1 MKKYQIIKTVT
12 DYGVEYGA
20 EKIEQLIKEHKEAAI
35 AKTIFFCS
43 LSIIATTITMYFIL
57 K

>member
-1 MKKYQIIKTVT
+1 MKKYQIIRTVQ

-20 EKIEQLIKEHKEAAI
+20 EKIEQEIKEHKEATI
-35 AKTIFFCS
+35 AKTIFLCAI
-43 LSIIATTITMYFIL
+43 SIIATTITMYFIL